1 MKTYL
6 SQSFDLINCTPP
18 WLSGDENLWCFQP
31 LMIEEHMRKNLS
43 SLYRAILDDR
53 AETGECLPSCKSV
66 K

>member
-1 MKTYL
+1 MQTYL
-6 SQSFDLINCTPP
+6 TQGFDLINCTPP
-18 WLSGDENLWCFQP
+18 WLTDDEDLWCLKP
-31 LMIEEHMRKNLS
+31 LAIEEKMQKNLS